1 MTRSRRSARQAGTRW
16 ESAIVAALRA
26 AHWPHAERRAKT
38 GAKEIECRVRTGF
51 MLDWNHANH
60 VSQMR
65 CRTPRQSVRAR
76 GESIWAKVLLANL
89 QERLQEFVKAHRD
102 GGYLRIVR
110 RRAGA
115 PSSGNGWFYVSQMRC
130 RAGICR
136 GSYAG
141 CRARPVQAVHGV
153 RREGGRARMLGL
165 GRDAAKEWVRII
177 PCRGADASRAQ
188 VGVRAFHR
196 SNPGWPSDRSSL
208 PEPSMRQPGSPRASH
223 AQGECTPSHAI
234 ALRQRPRVYGPEHV
248 LPRWQALLQG
258 MPQEA
263 QSGQVVA

>member
-1 MTRSRRSARQAGTRW
+1 MTRSRASAKTAGSRF
-16 ESAIVAALRA
+16 ERAVADYL
-26 AHWPHAERRAKT
+26 AEHVDDRIDRRAKT
-38 GAKEIECRVRTGF
+38 GAKEIECRVRIGF
-51 MLDWNHANH
+51 MLDWNHANY

-65 CRTPRQSVRAR
+65 CRTPRQGVRAW
-76 GESIWAKVLLANL
+76 GESVWAKVLLADL

-115 PSSGNGWFYVSQMRC
+115 PSSGNGWFHVSQMRC
-130 RAGICR
+130 RAGVCR

-141 CRARPVQAVHGV
+141 CRARPAQAVHGV

-177 PCRGADASRAQ
+177 LRRGADVSRAQ

-196 SNPGWPSDRSSL
+196 PDPGWSSDRSSL
-208 PEPSMRQPGSPRASH
+208 PDPSMRQPRSPRAGH
-223 AQGECTPSHAI
+223 TQGEYAPSHAN
-234 ALRQRPRVYGPEHV
+234 ALRQRPRVHGPEHV
-248 LPRWQALLQG
+248 LSRWQAILPG
-258 MPQEA
+258 MPQKS
-263 QSGQVVA
+263 QSGQVVG